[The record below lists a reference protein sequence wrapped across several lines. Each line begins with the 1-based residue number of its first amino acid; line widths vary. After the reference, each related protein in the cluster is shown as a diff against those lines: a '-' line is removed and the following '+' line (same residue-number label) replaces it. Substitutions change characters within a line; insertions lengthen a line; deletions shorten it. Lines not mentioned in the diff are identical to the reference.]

1 MQIPDTLLA
10 AELPPA
16 AKTVLTALWSR
27 AEGEPAWTAPRVT
40 ELAARVRLDA
50 VTRLAALFL
59 RAFVAVERGER
70 VLMVL
75 PRHITSDDVVA
86 MLVTWPTLV
95 AVDVTEP
102 CDTAGVEAHEA
113 AWKGTVIA

>member
-1 MQIPDTLLA
+1 MSATLYDLA
-10 AELPPA
+10 TSARSAVDRCSADAREAHWRDVPA
-16 AKTVLTALWSR
+16 ATVRLD
-27 AEGEPAWTAPRVT
+27 
-40 ELAARVRLDA
+40 AARVRLDA
-50 VTRLAALFL
+50 VTRLAALCL

-113 AWKGTVIA
+113 AWQGAVIA

>member
-1 MQIPDTLLA
+1 MPTLYDLA
-10 AELPPA
+10 TAASHAVERARTDAHEAHFRDVPA
-16 AKTVLTALWSR
+16 ALVRL
-27 AEGEPAWTAPRVT
+27 G
-40 ELAARVRLDA
+40 AARDRFDDLCRMK
-50 VTRLAALFL
+50 TLAQ
-59 RAFVAVERGER
+59 RAHAAVERGER

>member
-1 MQIPDTLLA
+1 MTTLYDLATAARSTVDRRA
-10 AELPPA
+10 AEAREAHWRDVPA
-16 AKTVLTALWSR
+16 ASVRLD
-27 AEGEPAWTAPRVT
+27 
-40 ELAARVRLDA
+40 AARVRLDA
-50 VTRLAALFL
+50 VWRLTALCL